1 MNRTNQ
7 QDYTLK
13 QIEYDLI
20 QKLPSNTSPTEEEQR
35 RIRSR
40 AQHIHTILKEKYDW
54 FITLTFQFK
63 QHDHDKVVEKTK
75 RFFDVI
81 SSKVYGSRSKKRVVH
96 FSVID
101 RHAEGSLHVHF
112 LLQKP
117 STTTRTQEEIQQFIH
132 GTWKHIASTDLDI
145 SASSDEDGNKEWFKP
160 IKENTLYA
168 LAHYIT
174 KDCYRYNDAV
184 IYGPKH
190 GWKVWA

>member
-7 QDYTLK
+7 NNYTLK

-35 RIRSR
+35 RISSR
-40 AQHIHTILKEKYDW
+40 AQHIHTILKEEYDW
-54 FITLTFQFK
+54 FVTLTFQFK
-63 QHDHDKVVEKTK
+63 QHDHDEVVEKTK

-81 SSKVYGSRSKKRVVH
+81 SSKIYGKRSKKRVVH
-96 FSVID
+96 FSVIE
-101 RHAEGSLHVHF
+101 RHADRSLHVHF

-117 STTTRTQEEIQQFIH
+117 SSTTRTQEEIQQFIH
-132 GTWKHIASTDLDI
+132 DTWKCIASTDLDI

-160 IKENTLYA
+160 TNKNRLYE

-184 IYGPKH
+184 IYELCCLDGRK
-190 GWKVWA
+190 